1 VRADLAASFLACG
14 GAGSCTLLTDESG
27 QALSRVTVLQA
38 AVINI
43 SVLLA
48 TASYKTPNSV
58 QATLLGTSSAL
69 DISLV
74 SAFAWIAQGATIDV
88 PLAARLLA
96 NGSPVAGSIV
106 NYQVV
111 KGSGTLSSA
120 SPLSDPNGFANTT
133 LHLATL
139 GGDVQVSACVAPGN
153 KPCQIFSVT
162 AVPASALQLQPV
174 AGSTQILAVGQ
185 SFKPVMVRVT
195 DSATPA
201 HPVLGANVTFQ
212 AVVSRPVAT
221 PPPISTELSSPEV
234 LLQLSSHR
242 RGWRCFPTQPG
253 GPHFSPLLEERRER
267 S

>member
-1 VRADLAASFLACG
+1 M
-14 GAGSCTLLTDESG
+14 
-27 QALSRVTVLQA
+27 SRVTVLQA

-133 LHLATL
+133 LHLAAL

-195 DSATPA
+195 NSATPA